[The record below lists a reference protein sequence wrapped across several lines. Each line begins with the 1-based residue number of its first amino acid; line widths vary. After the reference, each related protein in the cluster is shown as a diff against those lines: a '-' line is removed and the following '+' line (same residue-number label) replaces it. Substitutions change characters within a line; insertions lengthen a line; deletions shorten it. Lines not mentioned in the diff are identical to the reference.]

1 MAEFRFVTLWNIEAP
16 RSAVCEAIEHSL
28 EWPQWWPGLERVEE
42 VAQGDANGIGSV
54 RRYLWKSRLPYRLGF
69 DIRVTSMQPLTM
81 VEGIACGDVEGVGRW
96 SFTTEGA
103 LTVAR
108 YDWQVRPTAC
118 WMRLVTPLASPLFR
132 WNHDILMKQGAEGLA
147 RRLNARLVGFSSK
160 TPALRKSSAA
170 IGMNAKP
177 AVGQH
182 HHHAEDEMH
191 RQRDAAS
198 RLGKPRENG
207 SKTIQVDEI

>member
-1 MAEFRFVTLWNIEAP
+1 MAKFRFVTFWNIEAP
-16 RSAVCEAIEHSL
+16 RAAVCDAIKHSL
-28 EWPQWWPGLERVEE
+28 EWPQWWPGLEKVEE
-42 VAQGDANGIGSV
+42 LTQGDANGIGSV

-69 DIRVTSMQPLTM
+69 DIRVTSMQPQTM

-96 SFTTEGA
+96 SFTGEGA

-118 WMRLVTPLASPLFR
+118 WMRLLTPLASPLFR

-160 TPALRKSSAA
+160 
-170 IGMNAKP
+170 
-177 AVGQH
+177 
-182 HHHAEDEMH
+182 
-191 RQRDAAS
+191 AS
-198 RLGKPRENG
+198 IYP
-207 SKTIQVDEI
+207 